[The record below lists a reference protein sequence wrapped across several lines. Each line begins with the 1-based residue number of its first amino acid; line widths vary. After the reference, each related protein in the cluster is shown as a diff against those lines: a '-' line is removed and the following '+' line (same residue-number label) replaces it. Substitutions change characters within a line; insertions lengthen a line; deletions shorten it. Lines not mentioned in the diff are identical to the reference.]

1 MVGLV
6 QRKNIFE
13 THIIFIGVFIEKYFD
28 GKFDFGKESK
38 QIERSEKITKK
49 KSKNLDNFVCCL
61 MRKEEREETPLQGE
75 DESRRSSPP

>member
-28 GKFDFGKESK
+28 GMFYFGKESK
-38 QIERSEKITKK
+38 QIKRSEKITKK
-49 KSKNLDNFVCCL
+49 K
-61 MRKEEREETPLQGE
+61 
-75 DESRRSSPP
+75 